1 MLPLDSLRQQII
13 RAWLAHEL
21 LIDGDI
27 LFPSYLYNFSPPSR
41 SSVTP
46 FAAAGINITHFSN
59 GDCDD
64 LKDVLGVDFDCGGT
78 NAALQLGGGIKKPM
92 TNGKEVFLELYFV
105 LDSGSPVI
113 IRGGVV
119 RAVHSIDDT
128 AVLRIGQAASIP
140 RKFKDF

>member
-21 LIDGDI
+21 LIDSDI

-78 NAALQLGGGIKKPM
+78 NAAAVPSSFAAAWFAPSIRSM
-92 TNGKEVFLELYFV
+92 TRP
-105 LDSGSPVI
+105 S
-113 IRGGVV
+113 
-119 RAVHSIDDT
+119 
-128 AVLRIGQAASIP
+128 
-140 RKFKDF
+140 

>member
-1 MLPLDSLRQQII
+1 
-13 RAWLAHEL
+13 
-21 LIDGDI
+21 
-27 LFPSYLYNFSPPSR
+27 
-41 SSVTP
+41 VTP

>member
-21 LIDGDI
+21 LIDSDI

-64 LKDVLGVDFDCGGT
+64 LKDVLGVDFDCGGVRR
-78 NAALQLGGGIKKPM
+78 AL
-92 TNGKEVFLELYFV
+92 FFF
-105 LDSGSPVI
+105 
-113 IRGGVV
+113 

-140 RKFKDF
+140 KKFKDF